1 MSARTV
7 VLASVLLSMVCGGAA
22 AWFVHG
28 KLAAEAPRGVESA
41 LVERMAARLDALEA
55 RDAEL
60 RARGDEALRRLSAA
74 EERLTRRE
82 AAGTAESPAAA
93 GGGDGTAVAG
103 GGTAAPKTGA
113 GSAPLDAASAFA
125 QLSDPKLS
133 DADRE
138 ELWKRIR
145 EAKLTDAVIAE
156 FEKRAKASPNDPD
169 AQADLAYAY
178 IQKIQEVGQ
187 GPEAGKWATKA
198 DKAYDA
204 ALALD
209 PDHWDAR
216 FGKAISLSFWPPIFG
231 KQPQAIKEF
240 ETLLASQSKKPADPS
255 HAQTYLMLGNLYAQS
270 GKADKALAIWQ
281 QGLAAFPDNAALKD
295 KIALA
300 K

>member
-7 VLASVLLSMVCGGAA
+7 VLASVLLSLVCGGAA
-22 AWFVHG
+22 AWLVQG
-28 KLAAEAPRGVESA
+28 KLASEAPRGVDPA
-41 LVERMAARLDALEA
+41 LVERIAARLDALEA

-82 AAGTAESPAAA
+82 AAGSGESPAAA
-93 GGGDGTAVAG
+93 GGGDEAG
-103 GGTAAPKTGA
+103 RNAAGAAAAKTGA
-113 GSAPLDAASAFA
+113 GAAPLDAASAFA
-125 QLSDPKLS
+125 LLSDPKLS
-133 DADRE
+133 NADRD
-138 ELWKRIR
+138 ELWKKIR
-145 EAKLTDAVIAE
+145 EAKLTEAVIAE
-156 FEKRAKASPNDPD
+156 YEKRAKANPNDPD
-169 AQADLAYAY
+169 AQAELADAY
-178 IQKIQEVGQ
+178 IRKTQEVGQ
-187 GPEAGKWATKA
+187 GAEAGKWATKA

-240 ETLLASQSKKPADPS
+240 ETLLASQSKRPAQPS

-270 GKADKALAIWQ
+270 GKADKALEIWQ